1 MLKNETINSSNQIE
15 RSSLT
20 NKIRLWLLDH
30 PSFNPYKLSLKRAY
44 RIVTNQIRVL
54 PDFVV
59 IGSSKSGTTSLHYY
73 LMQHPS
79 IITERNVHFF
89 DHASHNGIKWY
100 RAYFPTKTYKNFKK
114 LVYKKELIVGEQTA
128 TYLFHPLVAKRV
140 CNTIPTAKLIMILR
154 NPVDR
159 AYSDYQHQVREG
171 VETRTFEDAI
181 KSELKR
187 IEIGKK
193 EPRFIMNIDDF
204 IIHPVFSYLR
214 YGIYVDFIKDWMQF
228 FTKEQFLILPTYE
241 LNNSHEEFLKQ
252 AFEFLNVPNCKVNG
266 LERKNVGEYK
276 KLDEST
282 RKLLVDYYKPHNERL
297 FKLLGKNFE
306 WDK

>member
-1 MLKNETINSSNQIE
+1 MSINQTKHSEAEVEIPQDVKVIFKNPMLQVEGP
-15 RSSLT
+15 L
-20 NKIRLWLLDH
+20 
-30 PSFNPYKLSLKRAY
+30 
-44 RIVTNQIRVL
+44 
-54 PDFVV
+54 
-59 IGSSKSGTTSLHYY
+59 G
-73 LMQHPS
+73 
-79 IITERNVHFF
+79 
-89 DHASHNGIKWY
+89 
-100 RAYFPTKTYKNFKK
+100 KTYKNFKK

-140 CNTIPTAKLIMILR
+140 YNTIPTAKLIMILR

-214 YGIYVDFIKDWMQF
+214 YGIYVDFIKKWMVGFYMDTF
-228 FTKEQFLILPTYE
+228 FEHDHNDHEFLILIKTSVK
-241 LNNSHEEFLKQ
+241 NIS
-252 AFEFLNVPNCKVNG
+252 NCKDVI
-266 LERKNVGEYK
+266 K
-276 KLDEST
+276 KL
-282 RKLLVDYYKPHNERL
+282 HNYDVPETIQLNAEILNDDVIIIIRYL
-297 FKLLGKNFE
+297 YIYFTTISFTQ
-306 WDK
+306 